1 MSKKKQWT
9 RKELSAFY
17 AMLER
22 ALVRIWSNVPL
33 SKIEYSSGDSDEYL
47 HEGLK
52 KKKQKQQ
59 NTTQEVSAE
68 NSENIEKVIVLII
81 KIIKTWLKQSHECS
95 WS

>member
-1 MSKKKQWT
+1 M
-9 RKELSAFY
+9 
-17 AMLER
+17 
-22 ALVRIWSNVPL
+22 
-33 SKIEYSSGDSDEYL
+33 EYSSGDSDEYL
-47 HEGLK
+47 HEGFK